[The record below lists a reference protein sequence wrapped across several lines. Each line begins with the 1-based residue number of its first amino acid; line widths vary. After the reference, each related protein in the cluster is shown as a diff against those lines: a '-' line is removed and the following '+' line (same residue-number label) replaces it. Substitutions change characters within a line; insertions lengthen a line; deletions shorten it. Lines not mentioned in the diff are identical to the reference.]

1 MKPTDSARIRA
12 ALQKA
17 ADDLLEGRVP
27 GPLTGMRLVELA
39 NVKRHRLTHDNPDIN
54 RSFQQRAREINRS
67 KPEVESLRDQLAHER
82 ERTKR
87 LSQERD
93 SLAEELRN
101 YATVLMMVTN
111 ERDQLLEQLQ
121 TNGNL
126 MPINRPPST
135 VRSQGPD

>member
-1 MKPTDSARIRA
+1 MKPTDSAAIRV

-67 KPEVESLRDQLAHER
+67 KPEVESLRDQLADEQ

-93 SLAEELRN
+93 SLTEELRN
-101 YATVLMMVTN
+101 YATALMMITN
-111 ERDQLLEQLQ
+111 ERDQLLEQLD
-121 TNGNL
+121 TMGNI
-126 MPINRPPST
+126 MPLHRQPGPA
-135 VRSQGPD
+135 RSQRSD